1 MAKSSLDMA
10 QAEVPLQIEWKAFE
24 LRPTGSPPMDE
35 NYKAMI
41 RSRWEQTKAMAQQ
54 YGVVMEHHRFGV
66 NTRLAHRSAKV
77 VERLAPDQVN
87 AYNMALFAAYFEHDL
102 DISQEDV
109 LVQVAEGLG
118 IDGAA
123 LRAGLAAGEGR
134 EQVFEEQQFA
144 RSAQISGVPAFVFM
158 DKYLVTG
165 VRPADQLVAIV
176 NQIQA
181 QEGLA

>member
-10 QAEVPLQIEWKAFE
+10 QTEVPLDIEWKAFE

-35 NYKAMI
+35 RYKAMI
-41 RSRWEQTKAMAQQ
+41 MSRWGETQAMARQ
-54 YGVVMEHHRFGV
+54 YGVVMNHHRFGV

-77 VERLAPDQVN
+77 VERLAPTLLN
-87 AYNMALFAAYFEHDL
+87 TYNMALFAAYFEHDL

-118 IDGAA
+118 IDGNA
-123 LRAGLAAGEGR
+123 LREGLAAGEGR
-134 EQVFEEQQFA
+134 EEVFEEQQFA
-144 RSAQISGVPAFVFM
+144 RSANISGVPAYVFM

-165 VRPADQLVAIV
+165 VRPPEHLVAIV
-176 NQIQA
+176 KQIEA